1 MDARF
6 YNVEDLNIQQI
17 VDNLENIYRSQGYQT
32 QQVNASKDQVMVQLK
47 KGGDLEMLIGLQA
60 ALSVIIQRSGGGV
73 VAMLGQQKWVD
84 KAAVGAVGL
93 IAAPILWPLM
103 LTAGAGAIRQA
114 SLGNQVLNVVDSL
127 VRQQRPE
134 IQIGPVPVQIMPQI
148 QQQWAPP
155 PQYLPPP
162 AYTPPPPQ
170 YVPSAPVID
179 ATPAPAAPPRR
190 SRLRCPSCNTPYEPG
205 DTFCTGCGKPL
216 VTLCPN
222 CKAEV
227 KDNTAFC
234 PKCGASLYQ
243 ATLTQPA
250 TQPAPATPPAPAQ
263 VAPQTP
269 VYTPPAPTY
278 TPPPAPA
285 PTPAAKPA
293 YTPPPAQ
300 VSQPPAPVYTPPPVP
315 QEPAD
320 APKPTITYLPASPQ
334 QTPPAPKPPRKQ
346 PDVPYYTPPVSP
358 QQVSPK
364 SKMPTPPPAP
374 KPQPLQAKP
383 STQPAYDAKSVWGSL
398 TFSDGTK
405 VNLAGERAVVG
416 RADHDIGGLQ
426 PEVDLSSMQGADTV
440 SRIHAALEH
449 VGSTFTVTDLNSTNA
464 TRLNG
469 KRMEPDK
476 ATPFNDGDTLVFGK
490 VQSTFKKA

>member
-6 YNVEDLNIQQI
+6 YNVEDLDIQQI
-17 VDNLENIYRSQGYQT
+17 ANNLENIYRSQGYQT
-32 QQVNASKDQVMVQLK
+32 QQVNANKDQVMVQLK

-60 ALSVIIQRSGGGV
+60 ALSVIIQRSGGGT
-73 VAMLGQQKWVD
+73 VAMIGQQKWMD

-114 SLGNQVLNVVDSL
+114 SLGNQVLNVVDGL

-134 IQIGPVPVQIMPQI
+134 IQIGPVPVQIIPQI

-155 PQYLPPP
+155 PPQYLSPP
-162 AYTPPPPQ
+162 AYVPPPQ
-170 YVPSAPVID
+170 YAPQVVD
-179 ATPAPAAPPRR
+179 ATPAPAPTARR
-190 SRLRCPSCNTPYEPG
+190 SRLRCPTCNTPYEPG
-205 DTFCTGCGKPL
+205 DTFCTGCGKAL

-222 CKAEV
+222 CKTEV
-227 KDNTAFC
+227 KDNSAFC

-250 TQPAPATPPAPAQ
+250 AQQPPAPSPAPIYTPPAPA
-263 VAPQTP
+263 APP
-269 VYTPPAPTY
+269 VPVY

-285 PTPAAKPA
+285 PTPSAKPT

-300 VSQPPAPVYTPPPVP
+300 VTRPPAPVYTPPPVP
-315 QEPAD
+315 QEPSE
-320 APKPTITYLPASPQ
+320 APKPTITYMPASPQ
-334 QTPPAPKPPRKQ
+334 QTPAPKPPRKQ
-346 PDVPYYTPPVSP
+346 PDVPYYTPPPVNP

-364 SKMPTPPPAP
+364 SKTPPAP
-374 KPQPLQAKP
+374 QPQPIQAKP
-383 STQPAYDAKSVWGSL
+383 AAQAAFDATAAWGYL
-398 TFSDGTK
+398 TFSDGTQVK
-405 VNLAGERAVVG
+405 LAGERAIVG
-416 RADHDIGGLQ
+416 RADHDVGGLQ
-426 PEVDLSSMQGADTV
+426 PEVDLSAAQGADTV
-440 SRIHAALEH
+440 SRIHAQIEH
-449 VGSTFTVTDLNSTNA
+449 IGSTFTVTDLNSTNA

-469 KRMEPDK
+469 KRLEPDQ
-476 ATPFNDGDTLVFGK
+476 ATPLNDGDALVFGK